1 MNICKSLFV
10 GAFLLGAALAA
21 PRAHG
26 QTNPTSCTASQQAAV
41 ECFIANAVTTNLAE
55 PRHGMTLA
63 QFEAYGFAVSRI
75 LQTHSTYLVL
85 VGLSSAVAD
94 AMPPVN
100 ADGTANSTAQTN
112 AIMQAV
118 SAASSNGITPPPS
131 GVSLL
136 DLQHFALDVASAMN
150 DNQGALELLTPGISL
165 RIIDSYIITA
175 TTSGQVSWTDV
186 DAKLS
191 TAVSNFISSGLMKV
205 PPGMTR
211 AQVTSFADSLAQ
223 IINTYKVATHRTAL
237 SAD

>member
-10 GAFLLGAALAA
+10 GVFLLGATLTA
-21 PRAHG
+21 PRAHA
-26 QTNPTSCTASQQAAV
+26 QTTPKNCTANQQAAV
-41 ECFIANAVTTNLAE
+41 ECFVANAVTTNLAE

-100 ADGTANSTAQTN
+100 ADGTANPTAQTD

-118 SAASSNGITPPPS
+118 SAASSDGITPPPS

-175 TTSGQVSWTDV
+175 TTNGQVSWTDV

-211 AQVTSFADSLAQ
+211 AQVTSFAESLAQ
-223 IINTYKVATHRTAL
+223 IIHTYKVATRRTAL